1 VRETCMAD
9 VAEAVVWKCAPES
22 RASTLGR
29 DFLVKWLPEHHPELL
44 GASDGEP

>member
-22 RASTLGR
+22 RASTLGL